1 MSRSDDSAE
10 HEITRL
16 LHEWT
21 AGNEA
26 AQTDLLAKVYEELRQ
41 LARRHMRREAPGHTL
56 QTTALVHEA
65 YLRLFGREIDWQS
78 RAHFFAIAGQMM
90 RRILVDH
97 ARARKTVK
105 RDGGAR
111 VELVEGALVSD
122 DQLDTVIA
130 VDEALTRLKQ
140 RDPRQAELVDL
151 HLFAGLTL
159 QETADILK
167 ISRRTAQRDWNFL
180 QAWLYR
186 QMTRPINGKE

>member
-1 MSRSDDSAE
+1 MSSSDDPAD

-16 LHEWT
+16 LHEWK
-21 AGNEA
+21 AGNDA
-26 AQTDLLAKVYEELRQ
+26 AQADLLAAVYEELRQ

-97 ARARKTVK
+97 ARARKTAK

-111 VELVEGALVSD
+111 VELDEGTLVSD
-122 DQLDTVIA
+122 DHIDTVIA
-130 VDEALTRLKQ
+130 VDEALSLLKE
-140 RDPRQAELVDL
+140 RDARQAQLVDL

-159 QETADILK
+159 QETAEILG

-180 QAWLYR
+180 QAWLFQ
-186 QMTRPINGKE
+186 QMTRSNSG